1 MKRSASLDFL
11 RGSAAF
17 AVAIPHYL
25 TANAPFEPAVET
37 VAIVGVEV
45 FFVLSGFV
53 LAPQIVGWVIAKP
66 WRNLGVFLARRW
78 MRTIPPYVAALAV
91 VALMTGKFLTADT
104 LRYLFYVE
112 NLVGSANVTD
122 YYPVAW
128 SLAVEEWF
136 YILFAPLMFLVGR
149 FIGRSDRRF
158 EVAFAALFLVAV
170 SVLRAFAT
178 PHNWDL
184 DVRRATVFRVD
195 SIVWGYLLYLAL
207 EKQPLLT
214 LKTAREQRTL
224 AALGAALGLST
235 ALEFAVTLGAIN
247 GSVIAQQAFPYS
259 SALFG
264 MAAVGFFREA
274 DQLFKGRVVRAVSF
288 YLGRISYSAYLFHI
302 VIVIALKPKISD
314 WPLLAQL
321 ALYVALISAFSTI
334 FWRGFERP
342 ILAARPDYARTLFG
356 QAGKS
361 LPRGADPGAARRA
374 GWGVATSSDTM
385 HIQAALHAIQPTLG
399 AAGHTPSGAPRHPR
413 VSARGQALPQQ
424 SWGRDTPPL
433 TLRASKDA
441 RLSTGYAGDGRVEGK
456 PLRDALISLGLALA
470 FIAAGALAR
479 HAFMVDRPAVFYP
492 ALVVTALSAMALA
505 ERGGRFAG
513 GFGTA
518 ARAFF
523 LFALALPAADALY
536 RSSTGVPIVGS
547 FAAPTYSYRAA
558 RENPTAFA
566 MWWFYYLNEWI
577 RDDGIRR
584 EIEKPDP
591 EKKLPFVMIKGS
603 SGRMFDTTIR
613 INAAGFRGPEIA
625 PDKEGRFRIVALGES
640 QTFGPT
646 LHDGEKPWPEL
657 LQALFARR
665 ASCGRTVEVINAGT
679 EAYTLEDNLIRLRR
693 DILPLKPDLILST
706 HGMNGLL
713 ALGLRQEAEPSEPGV
728 RPRASALIARSVLT
742 IERAVYDW
750 RVRNAPPAVAPPP
763 LSDEALLKSR
773 YAKAYRKLIALGRA
787 NGVPVA
793 LATASMAVDASS
805 PREVKDFYGA
815 VFKPIDDIIAAN
827 AAHNRMVRLLAK
839 ESGVPLIDMTPGV
852 DGVWDDDLFLDIV
865 HFTERGNERVAEK
878 MFEALLPVLA
888 SEGLHCDVR

>member
-25 TANAPFEPAVET
+25 TTNAPFEPVVEA

-53 LAPQIVGWVIAKP
+53 LAPQIVDWVIAKP

-91 VALMTGKFLTADT
+91 VALMTGNLMTADT

-112 NLVGSANVTD
+112 NLAGSANATD

-136 YILFAPLMFLVGR
+136 YLLFAPLLFLVGR
-149 FIGRSDRRF
+149 LLGRSDRRF
-158 EVAFAALFLVAV
+158 EVAFAALFILAVAGW
-170 SVLRAFAT
+170 RAFAA
-178 PHNWDL
+178 PHDWDL

-207 EKQPLLT
+207 EKRPLLA
-214 LKTAREQRTL
+214 LKRITGWRMF
-224 AALGAALGLST
+224 AALGATLGLAT
-235 ALEFAVTLGAIN
+235 ALEFAVAMGAIGGN
-247 GSVIAQQAFPYS
+247 AVAEQAFPYS

-274 DQLFKGRVVRAVSF
+274 DQLFKERVVSAVSF

-302 VIVIALKPKISD
+302 VIVMAVKPRIGD

-321 ALYVALISAFSTI
+321 ALYIALVCALSTA

-342 ILAARPDYARTLFG
+342 VLALRPDYVAHTLT
-356 QAGKS
+356 
-361 LPRGADPGAARRA
+361 P
-374 GWGVATSSDTM
+374 
-385 HIQAALHAIQPTLG
+385 AL
-399 AAGHTPSGAPRHPR
+399 SRNPR
-413 VSARGQALPQQ
+413 VKPGEERV
-424 SWGRDTPPL
+424 RIPPGW
-433 TLRASKDA
+433 RHSPSKD
-441 RLSTGYAGDGRVEGK
+441 GRSNERPMAPDEGK
-456 PLRDALISLGLALA
+456 PKRFRPSLASLALA
-470 FIAAGALAR
+470 LIAAGALAR
-479 HAFMVDRPAVFYP
+479 DAFMGDRPTVFYP
-492 ALVVTALSAMALA
+492 ALVTATILAMALA
-505 ERGGRFAG
+505 ERAGRFAG

-518 ARAFF
+518 ARALF
-523 LFALALPAADALY
+523 LFALALPVADALY

-547 FAAPTYSYRAA
+547 MAAPTYSYRAA
-558 RENPTAFA
+558 RENPAAFA
-566 MWWFYYLNEWI
+566 TWWFYYLNEWI
-577 RDDGIRR
+577 RDDGVRGA
-584 EIEKPDP
+584 IEKPDP
-591 EKKLPFVMIKGS
+591 EKKLPFVLVPGS

-625 PDKEGRFRIVALGES
+625 PDKGDRFRIVALGES
-640 QTFGPT
+640 QTFAPT
-646 LHDGEKPWPEL
+646 LRDGEKPWPEL
-657 LQALFARR
+657 LQALFDRHAACRR
-665 ASCGRTVEVINAGT
+665 PIEVVNAGT
-679 EAYTLEDNLIRLRR
+679 EAYTLEDNLARLRR
-693 DILPLKPDLILST
+693 DVLPLKPDLIVST

-713 ALGLRQEAEPSEPGV
+713 ALGLRQQAEPNEPGV
-728 RPRASALIARSVLT
+728 RPRASALIGRAVLT
-742 IERAVYDW
+742 IERAIHDW
-750 RVRNAPPAVAPPP
+750 RSRNAPRPIAPPL
-763 LSDEALLKSR
+763 LSDEALLMSR
-773 YAKAYRKLIALGRA
+773 YAEAYRKLIALGRE

-793 LATASMAVDASS
+793 LATASMAVNESS

-827 AAHNRMVRLLAK
+827 GAHNRMVKLLAK
-839 ESGVPLIDMTPGV
+839 ESAAPLIDMTGGV

-878 MFEALLPVLA
+878 MFAALLPILA
-888 SEGLHCDVR
+888 GEALRCDVR